1 MSDGA
6 DRPGAGAGAGAVAP
20 ASGAV
25 GATPVAL
32 DLPETAEALE
42 RYRGSVRRWFGGG
55 AAGVCAAVFIAVFVS
70 GGSLFPT
77 LGGFGGALLLGG
89 AIVRSRARR
98 MRRVL
103 SAGPWVA
110 HTSVT
115 QQSGTSGAVV
125 VLSGPG
131 PGELLALT
139 PFTTQWR
146 LHLLSSPAGVL
157 WWCGDPRTGGVL
169 APPGGTELIWARPV
183 RSRRARSVAARPQVV
198 GLRTRPAPRQP
209 QITVHGANGESA
221 DPAAPATESEV
232 RTRRPWW
239 RGVFRWVLVVGCLL
253 VALATGW
260 SEASDHD
267 PQVDLTVIAERSD
280 GRCAVRW
287 TDPFGG
293 QKRTGLFHC
302 HQYRGPLEGWE
313 TGFVVSY
320 PPFKGDLY
328 DSELRGTS
336 AFTAT
341 DIVGVGGLALVA
353 AGAVGGAVRFVV
365 RARRRRAERVPRHP
379 LPDRPSTAAGR
390 DGRPD
395 GEPSAGTYVAYTA
408 VAERQARLRGPDP
421 VKPRTV
427 GDVRV
432 GQEVRWWRVPAL
444 RHIAGVGA
452 PVFSLGYSGVIAVLS
467 WVPDSDEVPVMMQGA
482 AVLSA
487 VFGLFMAWQTIRSGV
502 PVARRLA
509 RAVVA
514 PEPRIRR
521 YALLYAGSGA
531 GDGPLLVL
539 FPAEGTAEGVGAGT
553 GEAFGEK
560 RTAGSGEMPGEA
572 GEGGQDA
579 RPEGLLR
586 LLPPGPDKCPW
597 AGLPAPAGT
606 VELRGWLDG
615 KPVVVAWIE
624 GRPYWP
630 ADLYQNVDPSD
641 PGALETLADMV
652 PGPV

>member
-1 MSDGA
+1 M
-6 DRPGAGAGAGAVAP
+6 PG
-20 ASGAV
+20 SGAV
-25 GATPVAL
+25 GTTPVAL

-42 RYRGSVRRWFGGG
+42 RYQVSVRRWFGGG
-55 AAGVCAAVFIAVFVS
+55 AAGVCSAVIIAVFAG
-70 GGSLFPT
+70 GGSLLPT

-89 AIVRSRARR
+89 VVVRSRARR

-103 SAGPWVA
+103 SSGPWVA

-115 QQSGTSGAVV
+115 LQSGTSGAVV

-146 LHLLSSPAGVL
+146 LHLLNGPAGVL
-157 WWCGDPRTGGVL
+157 WWCGDARTGGVL
-169 APPGGTELIWARPV
+169 APPGVTELIWARPV
-183 RSRRARSVAARPQVV
+183 RSRRARSIAARPQVV
-198 GLRTRPAPRQP
+198 SLQARPLPRRP
-209 QITVHGANGESA
+209 QITVHGTSGESA
-221 DPAAPATESEV
+221 DSAAPAMESGV

-239 RGVFRWVLVVGCLL
+239 RGIFRWVLVVGCLL

-267 PQVDLTVIAERSD
+267 PRVDLTVIGERSD
-280 GRCAVRW
+280 GRCVVRW
-287 TDPFGG
+287 TDPFDGR
-293 QKRTGLFHC
+293 KRTGPFHC
-302 HQYRGPLEGWE
+302 APYRGSVEGYE
-313 TGFVVSY
+313 SGFVVSY

-336 AFTAT
+336 AFAAM

-353 AGAVGGAVRFVV
+353 AGVVGGAGRFVV
-365 RARRRRAERVPRHP
+365 RTRRRRAERVPRHP
-379 LPDRPSTAAGR
+379 LPDRPSAAAGH
-390 DGRPD
+390 DGRPHR
-395 GEPSAGTYVAYTA
+395 EPSAGTYVAYAA
-408 VAERQARLRGPDP
+408 VAERQSRLRGPDP
-421 VKPRTV
+421 VRPQAV
-427 GDVRV
+427 GSVRV
-432 GQEVRWWRVPAL
+432 GQEVRWWRVSAL
-444 RHIAGVGA
+444 RRIAGVGA
-452 PVFSLGYSGVIAVLS
+452 PVFSLSYSGAIAVLS
-467 WVPDSDEVPVMMQGA
+467 WVPDSDEVPVMMQGF

-487 VFGLFMAWQTIRSGV
+487 VFGLLTAWQAIGSGV
-502 PVARRLA
+502 PTARRLA

-531 GDGPLLVL
+531 ADGPLLVL
-539 FPAEGTAEGVGAGT
+539 FPAEDVGEGTVEASGEKQTAGAG
-553 GEAFGEK
+553 EI
-560 RTAGSGEMPGEA
+560 PGVV
-572 GEGGQDA
+572 DDDPP
-579 RPEGLLR
+579 PEGLLR

-597 AGLPAPAGT
+597 AGLPAPTGT

-615 KPVVVAWIE
+615 KPLVVAWIE

-630 ADLYQNVDPSD
+630 ADLYRNVDPSD
-641 PGALETLADMV
+641 PDALESLADMV